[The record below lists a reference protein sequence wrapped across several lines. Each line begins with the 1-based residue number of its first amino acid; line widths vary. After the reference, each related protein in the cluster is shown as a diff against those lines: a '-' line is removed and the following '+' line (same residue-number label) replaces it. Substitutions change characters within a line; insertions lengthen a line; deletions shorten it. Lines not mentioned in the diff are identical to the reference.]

1 MKNFSATKYTLQNV
15 TTGRTFEDT
24 GWLLDDPQGGEPSLI
39 RANYAKRQIE
49 VGTEDMGIYRFADWL
64 PVGRMLKGSCAPITY
79 KSKKTGRSPRSEKP
93 LYHLQRLQSKD
104 RRQYAHLLV

>member
-64 PVGRMLKGSCAPITY
+64 PVGRMLKGSCAP
-79 KSKKTGRSPRSEKP
+79 
-93 LYHLQRLQSKD
+93 H
-104 RRQYAHLLV
+104 V